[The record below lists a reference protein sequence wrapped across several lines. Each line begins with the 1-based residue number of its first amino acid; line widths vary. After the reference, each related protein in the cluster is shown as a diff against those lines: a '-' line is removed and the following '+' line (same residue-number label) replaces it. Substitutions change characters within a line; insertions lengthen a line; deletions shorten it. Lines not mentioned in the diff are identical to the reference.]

1 MKMKWSILFLTILV
15 GLTSACTITKAG
27 PHLSE
32 NKPSVPV
39 KAEPAESKAALISH
53 PVSASGNFG
62 QLKERLIQKFGNRHP
77 RFWGENVPGV
87 INRLNTRDKVIALT
101 FDACGG
107 KHGSGYDQKL
117 INYLIRQRIPAT
129 LFVNSRWIDANRETF
144 LTLSKNPLFEME
156 NHGTEHKP
164 LSISGRSAYG
174 IKGTENAAEVVDEV
188 LLNDRKIEELTGRKP
203 RFFRAGTAHYDDVAV
218 KIVHELGEKPVNFDV
233 IGDAGATYSSERVK
247 RAMLE
252 AKPGSIIILHFN
264 MPGKDTAEGVMKA
277 IPLLKQK
284 GFRFVKLEDYL

>member
-1 MKMKWSILFLTILV
+1 MKMKWTILFLSILV
-15 GLTSACTITKAG
+15 GLTSACTVTKADS
-27 PHLSE
+27 HLSE
-32 NKPSVPV
+32 HKSSVPV
-39 KAEPAESKAALISH
+39 KEEPAEAKAASISH
-53 PVSASGNFG
+53 PVSATDVHL
-62 QLKERLIQKFGNRHP
+62 LKERVIQKFGNGHP
-77 RFWGENVPGV
+77 RFWGEHVPGV

-107 KHGSGYDQKL
+107 KYGSGYDQKL

-156 NHGTEHKP
+156 NHGTLHKP

-174 IKGTENAAEVVDEV
+174 IKGTKNAAEVVDEV

-203 RFFRAGTAHYDDVAV
+203 RFFRSGTAYYDDVAV
-218 KIVHELGEKPVNFDV
+218 KIVQELGEKPVNFDV
-233 IGDAGATYSSERVK
+233 IGDAGATYSSEQVK